1 MYIYKYIYVYMYKY
15 KHEHLET
22 IPEWLIIKCLVIYI
36 YDDDDDVYLI
46 GNYNMVVGY
55 KIYLHTEP
63 DRTA

>member
-1 MYIYKYIYVYMYKY
+1 MFSHIYM
-15 KHEHLET
+15 
-22 IPEWLIIKCLVIYI
+22 